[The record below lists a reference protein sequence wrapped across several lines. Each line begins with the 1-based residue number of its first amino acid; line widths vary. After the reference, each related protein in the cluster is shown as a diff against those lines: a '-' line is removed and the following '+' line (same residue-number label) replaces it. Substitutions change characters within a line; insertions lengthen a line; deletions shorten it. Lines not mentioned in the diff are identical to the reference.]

1 MLRLEAHFPSSC
13 ADISCQRKCPQ
24 HLYWMKLNSAV
35 LLQRFPAPDRMDHF
49 IWNMIWQ
56 AEVHNVM
63 LQFIQA
69 KLSYRLNKQNE
80 DIRQAS
86 RAVSNENKLMKR
98 DDCKRDQYGVFPRS
112 IHSYDWPCS
121 VPKKFCTESSD
132 TCMEH

>member
-1 MLRLEAHFPSSC
+1 MEGVGNKAKLTMLRLEAHFPSSC

-35 LLQRFPAPDRMDHF
+35 LLQRFPEPDRMAHF

-69 KLSYRLNKQNE
+69 KLSYPLNKAKWGH
-80 DIRQAS
+80 QAGTQS
-86 RAVSNENKLMKR
+86 CVK
-98 DDCKRDQYGVFPRS
+98 
-112 IHSYDWPCS
+112 
-121 VPKKFCTESSD
+121 
-132 TCMEH
+132 